1 MNNIS
6 TNLPAC
12 PVCDMSKWGVE
23 LQSDGSLAPYCTYCS
38 GEYAHTKEARE
49 VAQTLTESE

>member
-6 TNLPAC
+6 TNLPNC

-23 LQSDGSLAPYCTYCS
+23 LQPDGSVASYCTFCS
-38 GEYAHTKEARE
+38 GEYAHTQEARNAAAGNNE
-49 VAQTLTESE
+49 

>member
-6 TNLPAC
+6 TNLPNC

-23 LQSDGSLAPYCTYCS
+23 LQSDGSLAPYCTFCS
-38 GEYAHTKEARE
+38 GEYAHTQEARNAAAGNNE
-49 VAQTLTESE
+49 